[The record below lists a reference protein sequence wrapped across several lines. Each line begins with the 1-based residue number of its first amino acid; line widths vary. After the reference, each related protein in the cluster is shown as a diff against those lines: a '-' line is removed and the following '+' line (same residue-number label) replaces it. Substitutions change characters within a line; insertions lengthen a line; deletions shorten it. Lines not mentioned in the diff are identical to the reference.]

1 MTTAGICANLVS
13 VKKNLPSGWPITVK
27 LGVML
32 RVSLMIEF
40 FRSLYFKLFRNRQLS
55 LYATSKWSV
64 TWADIGVKETGQW
77 MYFVSPRGKR
87 YVEPTNV
94 PCLLS
99 RSDLPGYA
107 ACTIWRNGGPLPD
120 SARRVKDE

>member
-27 LGVML
+27 LGAML
-32 RVSLMIEF
+32 RVYLMIEF
-40 FRSLYFKLFRNRQLS
+40 FRSLYFRLFRNRRLS

-64 TWADIGVKETGQW
+64 TWSDIGVKETGQW
-77 MYFVSPRGKR
+77 MYFVSPTGKR